1 MRVAIDVGGTF
12 TDVLLHDPGSGSLW
26 SAKVSSD
33 PTNPAGPFWNGLER
47 ILNNAK
53 VGISQVEHLVHG
65 TTVVTNALF
74 EGKTAKTGLLVTR
87 GFGDILEIGRQQRP
101 NLYDLMADQPPPLV
115 PRSRVA
121 EVIERLGAD
130 GQILTP
136 LDEGDGQNQLHAL
149 HEAGIESL
157 AIVLLFSFKNSTHE
171 RKLVELAHKLLPGV
185 LVFPSHQILAEFREY
200 ERASTTVIAA
210 AVAPRVVS
218 YIQSI
223 ERRLQ
228 NYGEIGDRLMIM
240 HSGGGTMPASEAALR
255 PHTLVES
262 GPAAGLTAAS
272 YLAKNLGLPQVIA
285 FDMGGTTAKAG
296 LVLDGLP
303 KFSAEYEVGGE
314 VHVTGSGLGSGYPL
328 RSPMIDL
335 IECGAGA
342 GSIARVDSGGHLKVG
357 PLSAGANPGPACYDQ
372 GGIEP
377 TVTDAHLLLG
387 RLAPHA
393 FLGGELPLRLDLAE
407 QAIAGRIAE
416 KMNIG
421 LEQTAAGILAIV
433 NANMLRILRIL
444 TVSRGHD
451 PRDFTLLAYGGAGP
465 LHATELAADLG
476 ISQVIVPCYPGLFSA
491 LGLLYANMTNTFLET
506 VMKPLS
512 VDFLADINA
521 ALTRLAS
528 SAEAWFDRNQ
538 VDPQERRLRVSAD
551 LRYRRQNYELNLLF
565 PGKFISVEDF
575 SAIAELFHQ
584 EHKLVY
590 GHSAPGELIQV
601 VNIHIQASRE
611 VKAPMLPQVA
621 SASRSVEDARL
632 ENRKVWFSRGLM
644 ECGIYDR
651 AKLKNGHLLDGP
663 AIVQEVESTTL
674 VDLGWQLRVDKFGNL
689 VITSHS

>member
-12 TDVLLHDPGSGSLW
+12 TDVLLHNPESGSLW
-26 SAKVSSD
+26 TAKVSSD
-33 PTNPAGPFWNGLER
+33 PNNPADPFWQGLER
-47 ILNNAK
+47 ILKTAG
-53 VGISQVEHLVHG
+53 VDIPQVEHLVHG

-74 EGKTAKTGLLVTR
+74 EGKTAKAGLLVTR

-101 NLYDLMADQPPPLV
+101 NLYDLMADRLPPLA
-115 PRSRVA
+115 PRSRVR
-121 EVIERLGAD
+121 EVTERLGAD
-130 GQILTP
+130 GQVLKP
-136 LDEGDGQNQLHAL
+136 LDEGDGQRQLNAL
-149 HEAGIESL
+149 RESGIESL

-223 ERRLQ
+223 KGRLQ

-240 HSGGGTMPASEAALR
+240 HSGGGTMTAGEAAIR

-262 GPAAGLTAAS
+262 GPAAGLIAAGH
-272 YLAKNLGLPQVIA
+272 LAQNLGLPRVIA

-303 KFSAEYEVGGE
+303 RFSAEYEVGGE
-314 VHVTGSGLGSGYPL
+314 VHATGRAPGSGYPL

-342 GSIARVDSGGHLKVG
+342 GSIARVDSGNHLKVG
-357 PLSAGANPGPACYDQ
+357 PQSAGADPGPACYDL
-372 GGIEP
+372 GGTEP
-377 TVTDAHLLLG
+377 TVTDAYLFLG
-387 RLAPHA
+387 RLAPGA
-393 FLGGELPLRLDLAE
+393 FLGGELPLRPDLAK

-416 KMNIG
+416 KLNMG

-433 NANMLRILRIL
+433 NANMLRILRIV

-451 PRDFTLLAYGGAGP
+451 PRDFTLVAYGGAGP

-476 ISQVIVPCYPGLFSA
+476 ISQVIVPRYPGLFSA
-491 LGLLYANMTNTFLET
+491 LGLLYADMSTALLET

-512 VDFLADINA
+512 EDFLAEINA

-528 SAEAWFDRNQ
+528 SAESWFDRNQ
-538 VDPQERRLRVSAD
+538 IDSQERRVRASAD
-551 LRYRRQNYELNLLF
+551 LRYRRQNYELNLPF
-565 PGKFISVEDF
+565 PETCKSVDDF
-575 SAIAELFHQ
+575 SKIATLFHQ

-590 GHSAPGELIQV
+590 GHNAPGEPIQV
-601 VNIHIQASRE
+601 VNLHIQAARE
-611 VKAPMLPQVA
+611 VKAPRLPPVA
-621 SASRSVEDARL
+621 SASRTVEEARS
-632 ENRKVWFSRGLM
+632 ENRNVWFSRGLV

-651 AKLKNGHLLDGP
+651 ARLQAGHVLEGP
-663 AIVQEVESTTL
+663 AIIQEVESTTL
-674 VDLGWQLRVDKFGNL
+674 VSPGWQLRVDKFGNL
-689 VITSHS
+689 VITSK